1 MQGGN
6 SCSELFPD
14 ATRLS
19 QLLSG
24 WWRANPS
31 PGGSPGTVCP
41 STLKR
46 LARPATGLQQRE
58 TPALPTQ
65 DASRKKVNFPH
76 PCSLVPQWQTGPQF
90 SISLSFGPASC
101 LHLSWSSFLPVSPF
115 SSSAHCPVWLHVLAK
130 FSHPEQQCCSHPLP
144 MLQRIH
150 CTCRK
155 ASGGE
160 RAALE
165 LPELPAWGLGHG
177 HRTCCLAE
185 ECLNA

>member
-6 SCSELFPD
+6 SCSELLPD

-24 WWRANPS
+24 WWRAHPS

-76 PCSLVPQWQTGPQF
+76 PCSPCSSVANRATVQHKPLFW
-90 SISLSFGPASC
+90 A
-101 LHLSWSSFLPVSPF
+101 SFLPPSFLEQFPACF
-115 SSSAHCPVWLHVLAK
+115 TFQLLCPQPCQWKLSACVAA
-130 FSHPEQQCCSHPLP
+130 
-144 MLQRIH
+144 
-150 CTCRK
+150 CTGK
-155 ASGGE
+155 IQ
-160 RAALE
+160 
-165 LPELPAWGLGHG
+165 PP
-177 HRTCCLAE
+177 
-185 ECLNA
+185 